1 MQTYYSR
8 EALDMDQWAREE
20 NNRVKASRIFKAAQS
35 LEQRY
40 RAHHKPEHNEAY
52 RLSVVIGK
60 PPCTGASITQSRK
73 DNDRIM
79 DMLNDPSP
87 FIW

>member
-1 MQTYYSR
+1 MQTYYSS

-40 RAHHKPEHNEAY
+40 RDNHSPQLHCYPM
-52 RLSVVIGK
+52 VIRKHDIDSAGS
-60 PPCTGASITQSRK
+60 PLIWIPIT
-73 DNDRIM
+73 DYHD
-79 DMLNDPSP
+79 DPSP
-87 FIW
+87 LIW